1 MQKQSNLQS
10 HKRIY
15 DSFGSLWL
23 SVDSNSGKKDIL
35 TMPNVVVKGNDMK
48 AWLLNM
54 ATLSR
59 SEYVEQEEALRV
71 EREELI
77 SKMKGASHIFIAK
90 WLRTNNIDLIHNY
103 GNQVVKESKPRRTPS
118 EEVLNAY
125 G

>member
-10 HKRIY
+10 HKCIY

-59 SEYVEQEEALRV
+59 SEYEEEERALEL
-71 EREELI
+71 ERQKFI
-77 SKMKGASHIFIAK
+77 SKMEGASHIFMAT
-90 WLRTNNIDLIHNY
+90 WLRTNNVDLIHNY
-103 GNQVVKESKPRRTPS
+103 GNQVVKESRPRVTPS
-118 EEVLNAY
+118 EEILNAY
-125 G
+125 D